1 MHASAWGA
9 RRRDT
14 APPREPRQ
22 EHRRRR
28 AANLK
33 RRAQCFVAE
42 SKRWITS
49 LGLSELHLH
58 PDSYKLFSL
67 SLFCQIFVFKDIG

>member
-1 MHASAWGA
+1 MPALGEAAAGTPHHHVS
-9 RRRDT
+9 R
-14 APPREPRQ
+14 P

-42 SKRWITS
+42 SKWWITS

-58 PDSYKLFSL
+58 PDIINCSL
-67 SLFCQIFVFKDIG
+67 SFFFGQIFVFKDIG